1 MARLMSR
8 FCEDLSPIMANR
20 VAPSRHHADNPAG
33 SFMPAACNDWHDVRR
48 FHVGTGHSAPTPDAG
63 YTTACATQKPNLSL
77 SLGFW
82 GESIYEGL
90 ASPGSYAELG
100 TPSTGAV
107 SRSDTNNSSWP
118 TAVDTSSKLG

>member
-8 FCEDLSPIMANR
+8 FCEDLSPIMTNR

-33 SFMPAACNDWHDVRR
+33 SFMSAVSNDWHDVRR

-77 SLGFW
+77 SLDFG
-82 GESIYEGL
+82 
-90 ASPGSYAELG
+90 GSLYRKG
-100 TPSTGAV
+100 
-107 SRSDTNNSSWP
+107 
-118 TAVDTSSKLG
+118 